1 MPNAK
6 IIDEKTVNAHI
17 EFLTDSAVLS
27 RSRKINPRNSYCAEF
42 LEKVKVVIEK
52 STSDVDKP
60 KDADYNAK
68 SKKAE
73 YERYE

>member
-1 MPNAK
+1 MV
-6 IIDEKTVNAHI
+6 ITIDENSVNAHI

-27 RSRKINPRNSYCAEF
+27 RSKKISPRKSYCSEF
-42 LEKVKVVIEK
+42 LEKVKVVI
-52 STSDVDKP
+52 DVDKS
-60 KDADYNAK
+60 KDVDYNKK